1 MGDSGGSLSGGVTG
15 ARVVC
20 LGETMAVFVPA
31 EAGPAEAV
39 TAWTRTVG
47 GAESNV
53 ASTLARL
60 GVRSAW
66 VSAVG
71 ADPFGRAVLAA
82 VGSAGVDVSGVL
94 VDPSRPTGLYVK
106 ESDAAGS
113 PVRYYR
119 RGSAASAMGPDTL
132 DRLDLAGV
140 EVIHISGITA
150 ALSPDCLA
158 LLWAVVDLPRTTHQ
172 VSFDLNW
179 RPALWA
185 GADPAVLRELADRAD
200 TVLVGADEAETVWGA
215 KSPAEVRAVLPTP
228 RTLVVKQGAVGATLL
243 RHGLPEVFEPALAVE
258 VVEPV
263 GAGDAFAA
271 GYLAAELAGSSPARA
286 LRCGHVRAATVLR
299 THHDVAE
306 PLAADVVDRL
316 VDVDAATWAA
326 TELTGFGDR

>member
-1 MGDSGGSLSGGVTG
+1 
-15 ARVVC
+15 
-20 LGETMAVFVPA
+20 MAVFVPA
-31 EAGPAEAV
+31 EPGPADLVE
-39 TAWTRTVG
+39 TWTRTVG

-53 ASTLARL
+53 ARTLAGL

-71 ADPFGRAVLAA
+71 DDPFGRAVVAA
-82 VGSAGVDVSGVL
+82 VAAAGVDVSGVL
-94 VDPSRPTGLYVK
+94 VDPTRPTGLYIK

-132 DRLDLAGV
+132 DRVDLAGARLV
-140 EVIHISGITA
+140 HISGITA

-158 LLWAVVDLPRTTHQ
+158 LLRAVLDLPRTAHQ

-185 GADPAVLRELADRAD
+185 GSDHGVLRELADRAD
-200 TVLVGADEAETVWGA
+200 IVLVGSDEAEVVWGA
-215 KSPAEVRAVLPTP
+215 ATPAEVRAVLPTP
-228 RTLVVKQGAVGATLL
+228 HTLVVKQGAVGATLL
-243 RHGLPEVFEPALAVE
+243 RHGQPEVFEPALRVE

-271 GYLAAELAGSSPARA
+271 GFLAAALRGEPPARA
-286 LRCGHVRAATVLR
+286 LRAGHIRAATVLR
-299 THHDVAE
+299 THHDVAD
-306 PLAADVVDRL
+306 PLPAPTVDDLLDADPAA
-316 VDVDAATWAA
+316 WAA
-326 TELTGFGDR
+326 TSWTGAGIGVRAR

>member
-1 MGDSGGSLSGGVTG
+1 MRDSGDGVSG

-20 LGETMAVFVPA
+20 LGESMAVFVPA
-31 EAGPAEAV
+31 EAGPAEGV

-53 ASTLARL
+53 ASTLARI
-60 GVRSAW
+60 GVPSAW

-71 ADPFGRAVLAA
+71 DDPFGRAVLAA
-82 VGSAGVDVSGVL
+82 VGSAGVDVSGVV
-94 VDPSRPTGLYVK
+94 VDPTRPTGLYVK

-119 RGSAASAMGPDTL
+119 RGSAASAMGPDL
-132 DRLDLAGV
+132 LERLDLTGV
-140 EVIHISGITA
+140 EVIHVSGITA

-158 LLWAVVDLPRTTHQ
+158 LLRAVMDLPRTGHK

-185 GADPAVLRELADRAD
+185 DADPAVLRELADRAD

-215 KSPAEVRAVLPTP
+215 TTPAQVRAVLPNP
-228 RTLVVKQGAVGATLL
+228 GTLVVKQGAVGATLL
-243 RHGLPEVFEPALAVE
+243 RHDRPEVFEPALAVE

-271 GYLAAELAGSSPARA
+271 GYLAATLDGAAPSRA

-299 THHDVAE
+299 THHDVAD
-306 PLAADVVDRL
+306 PVPADVLERL

-326 TELTGFGDR
+326 TAWTGAGVGAR